1 MRPRTAGKYLR
12 PNEIG
17 FTYTMVGRARLND
30 LDHCVTTVLAEEV
43 PGDLVE
49 CGVWR
54 GGASILMRGILA
66 AWNVT
71 DRTVWVADSFAGV
84 PKPEHPRDTIDLSPD
99 VHPELAVSRDRVA
112 ANFALFDLLDDQVRF
127 VEGYFSESL
136 PSAPI
141 ERIAVLRLDG
151 DLYESTAA
159 TLEALYDKVSP
170 GGFVIVDD
178 YGVLEPCRAAV
189 EDFRSERGVADPIET
204 IDWTG
209 VRWRKA
215 AKAAA

>member
-1 MRPRTAGKYLR
+1 
-12 PNEIG
+12 
-17 FTYTMVGRARLND
+17 MVGRARLND
-30 LDHCVTTVLAEEV
+30 LDHCVTTVLAEDV

-71 DRTVWVADSFAGV
+71 DRTVWVADSFAGL
-84 PKPEHPRDTIDLSPD
+84 PSPEHPRDTIDLSPA

-136 PSAPI
+136 PGVPI
-141 ERIAVLRLDG
+141 EQIAVLRLDG
-151 DLYESTAA
+151 DLYESTLT
-159 TLEALYDKVSP
+159 TLESLYDKVSP
-170 GGFVIVDD
+170 GGHVIVDD
-178 YGVLEPCRAAV
+178 YGVLEPCREAV
-189 EDFRSERGVADPIET
+189 TDFRSARGITDPIEM

-209 VRWRKA
+209 ARWRKA
-215 AKAAA
+215 GAPAAA